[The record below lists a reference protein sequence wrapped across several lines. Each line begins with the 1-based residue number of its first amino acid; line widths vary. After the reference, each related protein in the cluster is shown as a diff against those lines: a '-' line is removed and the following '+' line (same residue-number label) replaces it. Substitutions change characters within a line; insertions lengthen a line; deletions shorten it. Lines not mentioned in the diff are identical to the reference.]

1 MASILGL
8 RLSIK
13 AYPVGAPLRD
23 VAQVGLLGRLR
34 AVVHSSL
41 AWRSEVPIPRESD
54 LRAWDASISG
64 PGWTVYVD
72 AETRIRDAQ
81 ALERRTNLKR
91 RDTVTDRVILL
102 LADTRSNRA
111 VRRAVGM
118 PMLDD
123 AIDGR
128 VILARLAAG
137 ADPEGSGVVLL

>member
-1 MASILGL
+1 L
-8 RLSIK
+8 
-13 AYPVGAPLRD
+13 
-23 VAQVGLLGRLR
+23 
-34 AVVHSSL
+34 
-41 AWRSEVPIPRESD
+41 EVPIPREGD

-64 PGWTVYVD
+64 PGWTAYVD

-91 RDTVTDRVILL
+91 RDTMTDRVILL

-111 VRRAVGM
+111 VVRALGM
-118 PMLDD
+118 PIVDD